1 MDKLQFLVLIWII
14 FVDFVASIE
23 KATVRRKS
31 SGGSGA
37 TRDAFQGFSYE
48 KSERDASRFWES
60 TAFQS
65 FVTSSPAQFGYLL
78 H

>member
-1 MDKLQFLVLIWII
+1 MDKLQFLVLIWIM
-14 FVDFVASIE
+14 FVDFVASVE

-48 KSERDASRFWES
+48 KSERDASRF
-60 TAFQS
+60 
-65 FVTSSPAQFGYLL
+65 
-78 H
+78 